1 LEISPDGQE
10 MFWNTVDMK
19 TFSTQILSVKNV
31 RGTWP
36 VPHRVSPIPAR
47 FPSLSP
53 DGRYLFFCG
62 DDGNIYW
69 ADRKI
74 LDPFIESR

>member
-1 LEISPDGQE
+1 MAHQSKAAALLFLPLLAVASIGHSQTTPEARSYLGQDPPD
-10 MFWNTVDMK
+10 
-19 TFSTQILSVKNV
+19 
-31 RGTWP
+31 
-36 VPHRVSPIPAR
+36 
-47 FPSLSP
+47 PSLSP

-74 LDPFIESR
+74 LDPFRTAS